1 MKHMRLRRV
10 LAVTAAAL
18 GVFLY
23 LPLAAVVVASFNASR
38 TGTTWGG
45 FTLGWYRRLLDNPEA
60 LLAARNSL
68 VLALASTAIATVLG
82 TLLGYGLARHG
93 FRGRRLAEGL
103 LRVPVFIPDIVLAV
117 ALLLFFGLT
126 RRWLGV
132 GDLGLGIMILGH
144 VTFQLP
150 FVALVVR
157 ARAAGLDPALEE
169 AARDLGATP
178 VAAFRRVTLPLLA
191 PGILAGALLAFTLSL
206 DDFVTSFFLSGPGS
220 ATLPMLIYA
229 GLRRGLSPEIHALS
243 TLVLAASLAA
253 VLAARW
259 LQCGRRRAEAGTD
272 MSCSDQSEDR

>member
-1 MKHMRLRRV
+1 MNRPHFRRA

-23 LPLAAVVVASFNASR
+23 LPLAAVAVASFNASR
-38 TGTTWGG
+38 FGGAWGG
-45 FTLGWYRRLLDNPEA
+45 FTLEWYRRLLDNPTA
-60 LLAARNSL
+60 LQAAKNSL
-68 VLALASTAIATVLG
+68 VLAVTSTAIATVLG

-117 ALLLFFGLT
+117 ALVLFFGLT

-132 GDLGLGIMILGH
+132 GDLGLGLMVLGH

-220 ATLPMLIYA
+220 ATLPVLIYA
-229 GLRRGLSPEIHALS
+229 GVRRGLSPEIHALS
-243 TLVLAASLAA
+243 TLLIVASLAV

-259 LQCGRRRAEAGTD
+259 FQRGREEG
-272 MSCSDQSEDR
+272 